1 MKNIIRLAV
10 VAAALLCSI
19 SAMGQTKVYCEL
31 LGTAKLLSN
40 KVTVSVDFGQERK
53 FFDSQTLVDEN
64 GQAIV
69 FNSMVDAMNRMAEL
83 GWEFEQAYVV
93 TIGGGT
99 TASNVYHWL
108 LSKYISDGETA
119 GDGLKTYSAK
129 QKELREAAALEAQ
142 EAQATAE
149 EAPVVE

>member
-1 MKNIIRLAV
+1 MRNIIRITA

-40 KVTVSVDFGQERK
+40 KVTISVDFGQENK
-53 FFDSQTLVDEN
+53 FFSNQTLVDEA
-64 GQAIV
+64 GHPLV
-69 FNSMVDAMNRMAEL
+69 FNSMVDAMNKMAEL

-129 QKELREAAALEAQ
+129 QKELREAAAQEAQ
-142 EAQATAE
+142 EAQQATE
-149 EAPVVE
+149 EVPAGE